1 MPESFPLSIMESY
14 FIHNALIVNE
24 GKQFPGSLIIKD
36 GRIEEIFNGPGP
48 QSFSLPSGIVEIDAG
63 GQLLIPG
70 VIDDHVHFRDPGL
83 TEKGDLY
90 TESRAAVAGG
100 VTSFMDM
107 PNTLP
112 KATSLEILEEKY
124 RLAAKKSL
132 ANFSFFLGAAN
143 DNLDEIKKADPSR
156 ICGLKVFTGAST
168 GNMLVSDPA
177 ALEAIFRESPLLIA
191 VHSEDEAIIQ
201 ANLKTYIERYG
212 EDIPIEAHP
221 LIRSEEA
228 CYKSSELLVNLA
240 LKHKAR
246 LHLLHLSTAKELGLL
261 DNTIPLGSKRIT
273 GEVCVHH
280 LWFDDR
286 DYADLGSRIKWN
298 PAIKTEK
305 DKLGLME
312 GLISDK
318 IDIIAT
324 DHAPHLLKEKDHPY
338 TSCPSGAPLIQH
350 SLVAMLGFYH
360 MGKLSIETIVD
371 KMCHSPA
378 VLYRIRERGFIRKGY
393 SADLVMV
400 ALDAPWTVATENI
413 LYKCG
418 WSPFEG
424 VTFRSRVNMTW
435 VNGHLVFDHGKFNE
449 SLKGNRLSFN
459 HSVNQSFSQSVNI

>member
-1 MPESFPLSIMESY
+1 MESY
-14 FIHNALIVNE
+14 FIHNAIIVNE
-24 GKQFPGSLIIKD
+24 GKQFPGSLIITD
-36 GRIEEIFNGPGP
+36 GRIRDILEGPVTVP
-48 QSFSLPSGIVEIDAG
+48 SALPAGTIEIDAG
-63 GQLLIPG
+63 GQLLMPG
-70 VIDDHVHFRDPGL
+70 VIDDQVHFRDPGL

-90 TESRAAVAGG
+90 TESRAAIAGG

-112 KATSLEILEEKY
+112 KATSLEILEEKFS
-124 RLAAKKSL
+124 LAAEKSL
-132 ANFSFFLGAAN
+132 ANYSFFLGATN
-143 DNLDEIKKADPSR
+143 DNLGEIKKADPSR

-201 ANLKTYIERYG
+201 ANLKTYRERYG
-212 EDIPIEAHP
+212 DDIPVEAHP

-240 LKHKAR
+240 RKHRGSR
-246 LHLLHLSTAKELGLL
+246 LHILHLSTARELELF
-261 DNTIPLGSKRIT
+261 DNTIPLRSKRIT
-273 GEVCVHH
+273 GEVCIHH

-305 DKLGLME
+305 DKLALME
-312 GLISDK
+312 ALINNK
-318 IDIIAT
+318 IDIVAT
-324 DHAPHLLKEKDHPY
+324 DHAPHLLEEKNNRY
-338 TSCPSGAPLIQH
+338 TSCPSGGPLVQH
-350 SLVAMLGFYH
+350 SLVAMLAFYH
-360 MGKLSIETIVD
+360 TGKLSLEMIVD

-378 VLYRIRERGFIRKGY
+378 VLYRLKDRGFIRKGY
-393 SADLVMV
+393 FADLVLV
-400 ALDAPWTVATENI
+400 EPDAPWTVSSENI

-435 VNGHLVFDHGKFNE
+435 VNGRLVFDHGKFDE
-449 SLKGNRLSFN
+449 TIKGRRLEFLSDIQKRN
-459 HSVNQSFSQSVNI
+459 NK

>member
-1 MPESFPLSIMESY
+1 MPDISPFFTMESY

-24 GKQFPGSLIIKD
+24 GKQFAGSVLITG
-36 GRIEEIFNGPGP
+36 GRIAEIFNGRRP
-48 QSFSLPSGIVEIDAG
+48 STFSLPQGTVEIDAN
-63 GQLLIPG
+63 GQLLMPG
-70 VIDDHVHFRDPGL
+70 VIDDQVHFRDPGL
-83 TEKGDLY
+83 TEKGDLH
-90 TESRAAVAGG
+90 TETRAAVAGG

-124 RLAAKKSL
+124 KLAATKSL
-132 ANFSFFLGAAN
+132 ANYSFFLGASN
-143 DNLDEIKKADPSR
+143 DNLDEIKKADPGH
-156 ICGLKVFTGAST
+156 ICGLKIFTGAST
-168 GNMLVSDPA
+168 GNMLVNDMRI
-177 ALEAIFRESPLLIA
+177 LENIFRECPVIIA
-191 VHSEDEAIIQ
+191 VHSEDESIIQ
-201 ANLKTYIERYG
+201 ANLKSYKEKYG
-212 EDIPIEAHP
+212 DDIPVEAHP

-228 CYKSSELLVNLA
+228 CYRSSEILVGLA
-240 LKHKAR
+240 KKYNAR
-246 LHLLHLSTAKELGLL
+246 LHLLHLSTARELELL
-261 DNTIPLGSKRIT
+261 DNTIPLKDKSIT

-312 GLISDK
+312 GLISNK

-324 DHAPHLLKEKDHPY
+324 DHAPHLLKEKDNPY

-360 MGKLSIETIVD
+360 MGRLPLETIVD

-378 VLYRIRERGFIRKGY
+378 ILYRIKERGFIRKGY
-393 SADLVMV
+393 HADLVLVDM
-400 ALDAPWTVATENI
+400 DAPWTVAPENI

-418 WSPFEG
+418 WSPLEG
-424 VTFRSRVNMTW
+424 VTFKSRVNMCW
-435 VNGHLVFDHGKFNE
+435 VNGRLVFDQGRFDE
-449 SLKGNRLSFN
+449 SVKGERLEFD
-459 HSVNQSFSQSVNI
+459 F

>member
-1 MPESFPLSIMESY
+1 MESY

-24 GKQFPGSLIIKD
+24 GKQFPGSLIITD
-36 GRIEEIFNGPGP
+36 GRIREIYDGPRPG
-48 QSFSLPSGIVEIDAG
+48 SFSLPSGTIEIDAG
-63 GQLLIPG
+63 GQVLMPG
-70 VIDDHVHFRDPGL
+70 VIDDQVHFRDPGL
-83 TEKGDLY
+83 TDKGDLY

-124 RLAAKKSL
+124 NLAATKSL
-132 ANFSFFLGAAN
+132 ANFSFFLGATN

-156 ICGLKVFTGAST
+156 ICGLKIFTGAST

-177 ALEAIFRESPLLIA
+177 VLDAIFRESPLLIA

-201 ANLKTYIERYG
+201 ANLKTYRERYG
-212 EDIPIEAHP
+212 NDIPIEAHP

-228 CYKSSELLVNLA
+228 CYKSSEMLVRLA
-240 LKHKAR
+240 RKHKAR
-246 LHLLHLSTAKELGLL
+246 LHLLHLSTAKELDLL
-261 DNTIPLGSKRIT
+261 DNRIPLAEKLIT

-280 LWFDDR
+280 LWFDER
-286 DYADLGSRIKWN
+286 DYAELGSRIKWN

-305 DKLGLME
+305 DKLGLLQ
-312 GLISDK
+312 GLINDTV
-318 IDIIAT
+318 DIVAT
-324 DHAPHLLKEKDHPY
+324 DHAPHLLKEKENSY

-350 SLVAMLGFYH
+350 SLVAMLAFYH
-360 MGKLSIETIVD
+360 MGKLPLEKIVE
-371 KMCHSPA
+371 KLCHSPA
-378 VLYRIRERGFIRKGY
+378 VLYRIKERGFIRKGY
-393 SADLVMV
+393 FADLVLVDM
-400 ALDAPWTVATENI
+400 DAPWTVAPDNI

-435 VNGHLVFDHGKFNE
+435 VNGHLVFDRGRFHE
-449 SLKGNRLSFN
+449 SVKGRRLSFN
-459 HSVNQSFSQSVNI
+459 T

>member
-1 MPESFPLSIMESY
+1 MESY
-14 FIHNALIVNE
+14 FIHNAIIVNE
-24 GKQFPGSLIIKD
+24 GKQFPGSLIIAD
-36 GRIEEIFNGPGP
+36 GRILEIYDGPRP
-48 QSFSLPSGIVEIDAG
+48 SSFVLPEGTVEIDAG

-70 VIDDHVHFRDPGL
+70 VIDDQVHFRDPGL

-124 RLAAKKSL
+124 KLAAKKSL
-132 ANFSFFLGAAN
+132 ANYSFFLGASN

-168 GNMLVSDPA
+168 GNMLVSDPV
-177 ALEAIFRESPLLIA
+177 ALEAIFRESPVIIA

-201 ANLKTYIERYG
+201 ANLKTYRERYG
-212 EDIPIEAHP
+212 DDIPIEAHP

-228 CYKSSELLVNLA
+228 CYKSSELLVSLA
-240 LKHKAR
+240 RKHKAR
-246 LHLLHLSTAKELGLL
+246 LHLLHLSTARELELL
-261 DNTIPLGSKRIT
+261 DNTIPLEEKLIT

-312 GLISDK
+312 GLINDK
-318 IDIIAT
+318 IDIVAT
-324 DHAPHLLKEKDHPY
+324 DHAPHLLKGKDNPY

-350 SLVAMLGFYH
+350 SLVAMLAFYH
-360 MGKLSIETIVD
+360 MGRLPLEKIIEKL
-371 KMCHSPA
+371 CHSPA
-378 VLYRIRERGFIRKGY
+378 VLYRIKDRGFIRKGY
-393 SADLVMV
+393 FADLVLVDM
-400 ALDAPWTVATENI
+400 DAPWTVAPENI

-418 WSPFEG
+418 WSPLEG
-424 VTFRSRVNMTW
+424 VTFRSRVTKTW
-435 VNGHLVFDHGKFNE
+435 VSGRLVFDQGKFNE
-449 SLKGNRLSFN
+449 TIKGQRLLFN
-459 HSVNQSFSQSVNI
+459 Y